1 LEATDVE
8 HNILI
13 TSVGGQGGITLARV
27 LAHAALKQ
35 RLNVRVGETLGMAQ
49 RGGSV
54 QSHVRIGKS
63 VRSSLIPR
71 GGCDVL
77 LSLEPSEAVRVPEY
91 LGPGAVAIVNTTPVL
106 PIPVLLGEANY
117 PPLQGITS
125 ALERIGCTIYTIDA
139 KRIAEEVEAPTS
151 LNVVVL
157 GAYAASSNVLSL
169 ESLRW
174 ALGES
179 LNKRYLE
186 ANLRAFDAGIA
197 EMKKR
202 K

>member
-1 LEATDVE
+1 ME

-27 LAHAALKQ
+27 LAHAAMRQ

-71 GGCDVL
+71 GECDVL
-77 LSLEPSEAVRVPEY
+77 LSLEPSEAVRVPEF
-91 LGPGAVAIVNTTPVL
+91 LGPGAVAIINTTPVS
-106 PIPVLLGEANY
+106 PIPVLLGEAKY
-117 PPLQGITS
+117 PPLQAITS
-125 ALERIGCTIYTIDA
+125 ALEKIGCTVYTIDA
-139 KRIAEEVEAPTS
+139 KRLAEAVEAPTS

-157 GAYAASSNVLSL
+157 GAYAAMTNVLNS
-169 ESLRW
+169 ESLRR
-174 ALGES
+174 ALGET
-179 LNKRYLE
+179 LNKRFLE
-186 ANLRAFDAGIA
+186 ANLRAFDAGYA
-197 EMKKR
+197 NMKKG